1 MSNMGIDT
9 QVIRK
14 AFGKIKDVVSVPNL
28 IEVQSSSFNDFV
40 QLDYLAE
47 DRKNI
52 GLQKVLRDLF
62 PIEYEDK
69 LSLDYVSYEL
79 GFWACICG
87 QVTGIENRY
96 AWSCSSCKK
105 SGCSFLVDGI
115 VCPLCSKK
123 SARYKSCGNCLSR
136 VQIQM
141 PMTLDDCRTS
151 GQTFSMP
158 LKIKIQLINW
168 TKDDAGNKTVRDIKE
183 QDIFF
188 ADLPVMSDIYEKDGR
203 YRLGSLGTFLINGV
217 DRVVVSQLHRSP
229 GVVFSQSKKI
239 KDYRGKP
246 YFLARLIPQRGSWI
260 DFEFDSNDILYV
272 RIDKKKKIL
281 LTTFLQ
287 ALGFERNNIL
297 SLFYQSEK
305 INCNRGL
312 FSTKLDEHVLGTRL
326 EKDALS
332 GALDKKYAGQRITRD
347 LLKTLQEAGVEK
359 LIHSAASLFG
369 RVASHD
375 VLHPVTGEIL
385 IAQGDVVTEE
395 SIALLSTFDD
405 IVIDLVKSSGYV
417 FRPTVAATLLQDK
430 CFSEED
436 ALKEVHIKLWPGDS
450 ASLKEIRERFFDLI
464 FNERLYD
471 LTKVGRIRI
480 NRKLGLKIPEN
491 VTILTK
497 DDIIGTTRY
506 LVNLR
511 ELGEGELDDID
522 HLGNRRVRLV
532 GELLNNQMWLGFTR
546 IERIIRERCRMQEVH
561 SALMPQDFLNV
572 KPLGAVIRE
581 FFGLGQLSQF
591 MDQTNPLSEIAHKR
605 RLSALGPG
613 GVMKDRATFEVRD
626 VHTSHYGRICP
637 IETPEG
643 QTVGLISS
651 LATYA
656 VVNDLGFI
664 ETAYRPVEKGKIKD
678 EVVFL
683 DAFDESPY
691 YIAQAD
697 SLKAGV
703 LAFASDVVLARHEGN
718 FVHMDAKKIDYV
730 DLSPKQLVSVST
742 ALIPFLEH
750 DDAVRALMGA
760 NMQRQAVPLIRT
772 ETPIVATGMEKEIAR
787 ASGALIVARRAGIV
801 EYVSADKILVRVAEA
816 DAVNTEDWFA
826 HGIDTYSLR
835 KFQRSSYST
844 WVHQQPVVQ
853 RGDSVKAGDVLS
865 NAQSINQ
872 GELALGANLL
882 VAFMPWHGYNFE
894 DAIILNQRLVYDDVF
909 TSIHIDEYA
918 ADARDTKLGPE
929 EITRDIPNV
938 SESMLKSLDEDGIVR
953 IGTRVKPGDI
963 LVGKVTLKGD
973 VQYSPEEKLLRAI
986 FGEKSREVRDTSLR
1000 VPPGINGTII
1010 DVKIFSRGGMRKDKR
1025 YKKEVMQQIAKFER
1039 DFVHHVELL
1048 QNMLKKKI
1056 AEIVHGQTPMALS
1069 DSVGLVAG
1077 LFDTTSVSALSVDD
1091 ILSIKVKDKKINDQ
1105 VKECKAAYENQVRI
1119 LTGIKEERANKLR
1132 KGDFLQSGV
1141 IKVVKVYIAMKRL
1154 VSVGD
1159 KVAGRH
1165 GNKGVVSTIV
1175 RREDMPYMADGT
1187 PVDIILNPIGL
1198 PSRMNLGQIL
1208 ETVLGLAG
1216 YKLGERLKGLL
1227 EAKREAAVEDY
1238 LISYYGKEII
1248 ESYKKHN
1255 GVAGLIEFA
1264 QHTAKTGI
1272 KFKTPVFDSADLG
1285 KDILPLMTDL
1295 GLPETCSFKLRDG
1308 RSDEYFDQ
1316 PVTVGYIYMLKLN
1329 HMVDDK
1335 LHARSVGPYSLVT
1348 QQPLGGKAQQGGQRL
1363 GEMEVWAL
1371 EAYGAAYTLQE
1382 MLTIKSDDVTGRHK
1396 AYQSI
1401 VRGEDVSEPG
1411 VPESFN
1417 VLIKELQSLGLQ
1429 VDLLKIGK
1437 ENIGE

>member
-1 MSNMGIDT
+1 MGMGT
-9 QVIRK
+9 RVIRK

-28 IEVQSSSFNDFV
+28 IEVQSKSFNDFV
-40 QLDYLAE
+40 QLDCLPE
-47 DRKNI
+47 DRKYI
-52 GLQKVLRDLF
+52 GLHKVLRDLF
-62 PIEYEDK
+62 PINYEDR

-79 GFWACICG
+79 GHWACICG
-87 QVTGIENRY
+87 QLTGITNRY
-96 AWSCSSCKK
+96 TWSCSSCKK
-105 SGCSFLVDGI
+105 TGCSSLSKDGT
-115 VCPLCSKK
+115 CPLCSKK
-123 SARYKSCGNCLSR
+123 TARYQTCSNCLCR
-136 VQIQM
+136 VHIQM
-141 PMTLDDCRTS
+141 PMTLDECRTS
-151 GQTFSMP
+151 SQTFSMP

-168 TKDDAGNKTVRDIKE
+168 SKDEAGNKIIRDVKE

-188 ADLPVMSDIYEKDGR
+188 VDLPVMSDIYEKDGR
-203 YRLGSLGTFLINGV
+203 YKLGSLGTFLINGV

-239 KDYRGKP
+239 KNVRGKA

-287 ALGFERNNIL
+287 ALGFERKTLL
-297 SLFYQSEK
+297 SLFHNAEK
-305 INCNRGL
+305 IYCDHGV
-312 FSTKLDEHVLGTRL
+312 FSVALDEHMIGSRI
-326 EKDALS
+326 EKDTLPS
-332 GALDKKYAGQRITRD
+332 NLDKKYVGQRITKD
-347 LLKTLQEAGVEK
+347 LLHLLQDMGIYS
-359 LIHSAASLFG
+359 LTRPSATILG
-369 RVASHD
+369 RIAAD
-375 VLHPVTGEIL
+375 DILHPVTGEVIVE
-385 IAQGDVVTEE
+385 QGGTITEDN
-395 SIALLSTFDD
+395 IQLFKTFNDFYITLL
-405 IVIDLVKSSGYV
+405 KSSGYV

-436 ALKEVHIKLWPGDS
+436 ALKEVHIKVWPGDS
-450 ASLKEIRERFFDLI
+450 ASIKEIRERFYSLL
-464 FNERLYD
+464 FNEKLYD

-480 NRKLGLKIPEN
+480 NRKLGLNIPEN
-491 VTILTK
+491 VMVLTK
-497 DDIIGTTRY
+497 EDIIGTVKY

-532 GELLNNQMWLGFTR
+532 GELLTNQIHIGFTR
-546 IERIIRERCRMQEVH
+546 MERIVRERCRMQEVH
-561 SALMPQDFLNV
+561 SAMMPQDFLNV

-678 EVVFL
+678 SVVFL

-697 SLKAGV
+697 SLKAG
-703 LAFASDVVLARHEGN
+703 AQSFAQDVVLARHEEN
-718 FVHMDAKKIDYV
+718 FTYVDVQKVNYV

-760 NMQRQAVPLIRT
+760 NMQRQAVPLIRP
-772 ETPIVATGMEKEIAR
+772 ETPIVATGMEKEIAS
-787 ASGALIVARRAGIV
+787 ASGALVIARRDGIV
-801 EYVSADKILVRVAEA
+801 EYVSADKILVRVNENQ
-816 DAVNTEDWFA
+816 VNSAEDWFA
-826 HGIDTYSLR
+826 HGIDTYFLR

-844 WVHQQPVVQ
+844 WVHQQPIVKP
-853 RGDSVKAGDVLS
+853 GDLVKAGDLLS
-865 NAQSINQ
+865 NAQSIKH
-872 GELALGANLL
+872 GELTLGANLL
-882 VAFMPWHGYNFE
+882 VAFMPWRGYNFE

-909 TSIHIDEYA
+909 TSVHIDEYA
-918 ADARDTKLGPE
+918 VDARDTKLGPE

-938 SESMLKSLDEDGIVR
+938 SDTRLDSLDEDGIVR
-953 IGTRVKPGDI
+953 VGTRVNPGDI

-1000 VPPGINGTII
+1000 VPPGVSGTVIH
-1010 DVKIFSRGGMRKDKR
+1010 VKIFSRGGMRKDKR
-1025 YKKEVMQQIAKFER
+1025 YKKEVLQQIAKIER
-1039 DFVHHVELL
+1039 DFEHHVILL
-1048 QNMLKKKI
+1048 QNMLKIKVVDL
-1056 AEIVHGQTPMALS
+1056 VHDISPAAL
-1069 DSVGLVAG
+1069 
-1077 LFDTTSVSALSVDD
+1077 SVSAGVVDGVFNKD
-1091 ILSIKVKDKKINDQ
+1091 AILALNIDDLLNIKAKDKKINEHI
-1105 VKECKAAYENQVRI
+1105 KEYRIAYENQIRI
-1119 LTGIKEERANKLR
+1119 LTGIKEERINKFK
-1132 KGDFLQSGV
+1132 KGDVLQSGV
-1141 IKVVKVYIAMKRL
+1141 IKVVKVYIAMKRP

-1175 RREDMPYMADGT
+1175 RREDMPYLADGT
-1187 PVDIILNPIGL
+1187 PVDIVLNPIGL

-1208 ETVLGLAG
+1208 ETVFGFVG
-1216 YKLGERLKGLL
+1216 YKLGEQLKGIL
-1227 EAKREAAVEDY
+1227 ESKGNKAVADF
-1238 LISYYGKEII
+1238 LTDYYGKEMVQ
-1248 ESYKKHN
+1248 SYKDLY
-1255 GVAGLIEFA
+1255 GEEALLEFA
-1264 QHTAKTGI
+1264 QYTAKTGV
-1272 KFKTPVFDSADLG
+1272 KFKTPVFDSADLEG
-1285 KDILPLMTDL
+1285 DIKPLMRDV
-1295 GLPETCSFKLRDG
+1295 GMPETASFKLRDG
-1308 RSDEYFDQ
+1308 RTDEYFDQ

-1401 VRGEDVSEPG
+1401 VRGEDIWEPG

-1417 VLIKELQSLGLQ
+1417 VLIKELQGLGLQ
-1429 VDLLKIGK
+1429 VDLLKLSK
-1437 ENIGE
+1437 ENVGE